1 MMVEI
6 AKMNPAIMQ
15 IAGDLIVKSMDW
27 DGADAIAERLKRTVP
42 ANIIG
47 DEEGNEDKEL
57 PAEVTQM
64 IEQGKQLIAQ
74 LQQENKELKEENE
87 DKDEDR
93 RLRQY
98 EIDVRAMLE
107 TAKLTA
113 SAPDLDAL
121 SMQVAQILAQNI
133 MGQAASA
140 PDVTDEDEQEPE
152 QSGITF
158 GEPEEADDGMREEES
173 RQMMLEPEEMQQT
186 DLDGLL
192 NVGEQQPMM

>member
-1 MMVEI
+1 
-6 AKMNPAIMQ
+6 
-15 IAGDLIVKSMDW
+15 MDW

-93 RLRQY
+93 RLKQY

-113 SAPDLDAL
+113 STPDLDAL
-121 SMQVAQILAQNI
+121 SVQVAQILAQNI
-133 MGQAASA
+133 LGQAASA
-140 PDVTDEDEQEPE
+140 PDVAEEQEQDSE
-152 QSGITF
+152 DQGT
-158 GEPEEADDGMREEES
+158 EPEEYEGMENMEQEQEAPEEI
-173 RQMMLEPEEMQQT
+173 PAAEMQQT

-192 NVGEQQPMM
+192 STDDQQSIM